1 MALARF
7 LQVSDLH
14 LGRPFGWLASDRQ
27 DERRRE
33 QRRLLESVVTEAIA
47 RGAHAILIP
56 GDLFDAEG
64 VDADT
69 LRSAI
74 GAFEI
79 TGCPPAFV
87 APGNHDPA
95 SDSSPYWNPRALA
108 ARGMSWPSHVH
119 VFASPHWTS
128 APVPS
133 LRGVRVWG
141 RCFTA
146 NVPSLERPLSAD
158 ALRDVSG
165 ADANGFD
172 VALFHGSREGQCP
185 PGQKITAPFSDDEAL
200 QAPFAYVAVGHY
212 HAASRLT
219 ASEGSSA
226 GVRLAYAGSA
236 AVLDPTELGVH
247 GALEV
252 RIEYERRLPFVETEM
267 VVLDR
272 RRALEIHA
280 DVANCPSAEH
290 VDRRVLQA
298 LERAGATQ
306 DDIVTA
312 RLTGRLAKGV
322 RLSQASTDVQAR
334 AWHLRLDWRR
344 VRPDYDLDAYRA
356 AEARTTEERFAQAM
370 LAQIES
376 ESDPQLR
383 ALSEAA
389 LYYGLDAF
397 RLGEV
402 VPAYDEFATAE
413 DAS

>member
-14 LGRPFGWLASDRQ
+14 LGRPFGWLAPERQ

-33 QRRLLESVVTEAIA
+33 QRRLLESAVTEAIA
-47 RGAHAILIP
+47 RGAHAILVP

-79 TGCPPAFV
+79 TGCPPVFI

-95 SDSSPYWNPRALA
+95 SDASPYWNPRTLA
-108 ARGMSWPSHVH
+108 ARGMAWPAHVH
-119 VFASPHWTS
+119 VFASPHWSS
-128 APVPS
+128 APVPA

-146 NVPSLERPLSAD
+146 NVPSLERPLSPE

-172 VALFHGSREGQCP
+172 VAVFHGSREGQCP

-200 QAPFAYVAVGHY
+200 QSPFAYAAVGHY
-212 HAASRLT
+212 HAASRIT
-219 ASEGSSA
+219 GSEGA
-226 GVRLAYAGSA
+226 AGGVRLAYAGSA
-236 AVLDPTELGVH
+236 ATLDPTELGVH

-252 RIEYERRLPFVETEM
+252 RVEYEHRLPFVETEM
-267 VVLDR
+267 VTLDR
-272 RRALEIHA
+272 RRALEVAA
-280 DVANCPSAEH
+280 DVSNCPSAEH
-290 VDRRVLQA
+290 VDRRVMQA
-298 LERAGATQ
+298 LERAGASA
-306 DDIVTA
+306 DDIVTV
-312 RLTGRLAKGV
+312 RLAGRLARGV
-322 RLSQASTDVQAR
+322 RLQQASAEVQAR

-344 VRPDYDLDAYRA
+344 VRPDYDLAAYRG
-356 AEARTTEERFAQAM
+356 AEARTTEERFAQAL
-370 LAQIES
+370 LAQMDAEA
-376 ESDPQLR
+376 DPQLK
-383 ALSEAA
+383 ALTEAA

-397 RLGEV
+397 KLGEV
-402 VPAYDEFATAE
+402 VPAYDDFAPAE
-413 DAS
+413 EPR